1 MQSKPRSVLVI
12 GVSPT
17 EFDRVAPFLK
27 RDEFDVDRF
36 PTATGALELTAQVAI
51 EVLLVRFPLPD
62 MELDVFLHAIRL
74 PDSLC
79 RRSPILLLS
88 ANDEADSARSY
99 IGRGAN
105 RCIRLEDAA
114 EEIQAS
120 TSSLLNV
127 APRKDARFMA
137 RLEIKIGGAK
147 DMILCQ
153 TDNLSISG
161 MLIQTERRYELG
173 TKIHFEF
180 SIGEDPRPVSG
191 VAEIMRHTLT
201 GRDQVGGIGVRF
213 LSFGGD
219 SERRFESF
227 LHGL

>member
-1 MQSKPRSVLVI
+1 MKALLQRTGLVVLTIAV
-12 GVSPT
+12 GTLAACSGQEPP
-17 EFDRVAPFLK
+17 E
-27 RDEFDVDRF
+27 
-36 PTATGALELTAQVAI
+36 TA
-51 EVLLVRFPLPD
+51 
-62 MELDVFLHAIRL
+62 

-88 ANDEADSARSY
+88 ANDEANLAQSY

-120 TSSLLNV
+120 TSSLLHV

-153 TDNLSISG
+153 TDNLSITG

-180 SIGEDPRPVSG
+180 SIGEDPSC
-191 VAEIMRHTLT
+191 
-201 GRDQVGGIGVRF
+201 
-213 LSFGGD
+213 
-219 SERRFESF
+219 
-227 LHGL
+227 